1 MSPDHD
7 GPTDIVSFMDL
18 SDEEEID
25 RVQQD
30 AYQRVKLLIDTIS
43 IVNSSLS

>member
-7 GPTDIVSFMDL
+7 GLTDIVSFMDL

-25 RVQQD
+25 RVLQD
-30 AYQRVKLLIDTIS
+30 AY
-43 IVNSSLS
+43 